1 MEVKMFTAEIKSADP
16 AKAFVGDNGI
26 YVPSRY
32 DARHHELLITKELF
46 IEACQN
52 PQINNMANYIN
63 WAAKGT
69 TRYMFK
75 VDSKQFR
82 GIRKVGA
89 K

>member
-46 IEACQN
+46 IEAYN
-52 PQINNMANYIN
+52 KWIKGPSYKFNNQDDADD
-63 WAAKGT
+63 WC
-69 TRYMFK
+69 
-75 VDSKQFR
+75 DD
-82 GIRKVGA
+82 
-89 K
+89 